1 MYMES
6 GCQLRVTSAEPGSK
20 LFLRFTARPGGEQ
33 NVTLRM
39 PRNSS
44 TDTLMITSG
53 FGSDGLPSI
62 EGTAEYLGFPST
74 RVAIGTTDPDLTITQ
89 ATCRCSKFLFLW
101 NRCVAKASYRGR
113 FQGRQRAD
121 FIIHSAALNDDHI
134 YKFNAYPDQGFLSAR
149 LRFKREQ
156 MGSLSVT
163 IAVWPLNIF
172 ASAPCVN

>member
-74 RVAIGTTDPDLTITQ
+74 RVPIGRTDPDLTITE
-89 ATCRCSKFLFLW
+89 ATCRCKRHALFW
-101 NRCVAKASYRGR
+101 EECTINASYLAKFDGEHLT
-113 FQGRQRAD
+113 D
-121 FIIHSAALNDDHI
+121 FVVHSAALNDDHVFKLLASKDRR
-134 YKFNAYPDQGFLSAR
+134 YMSAK
-149 LRFKREQ
+149 LRFNREE
-156 MGSLSVT
+156 MGSLSLT
-163 IAVWPLNIF
+163 MGVWPLYIF